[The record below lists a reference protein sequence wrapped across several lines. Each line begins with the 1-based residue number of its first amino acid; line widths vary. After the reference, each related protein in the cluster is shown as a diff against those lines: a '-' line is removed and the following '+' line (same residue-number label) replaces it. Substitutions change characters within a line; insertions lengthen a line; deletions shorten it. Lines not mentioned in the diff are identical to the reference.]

1 MVNNQG
7 YLNTIKIRIPEK
19 RSEMMEQLTEDVMGN
34 MHNVVNEMRTSIYDL
49 ELQEEEYMDNQ
60 EQQETNIDN
69 LNEDYADGVVYD
81 EDQDDNFD

>member
-1 MVNNQG
+1 
-7 YLNTIKIRIPEK
+7 
-19 RSEMMEQLTEDVMGN
+19 MMEQLTEDVMGN
-34 MHNVVNEMRTSIYDL
+34 MHNVVNEMRTSVYDL

-60 EQQETNIDN
+60 EQQETNIAN